1 MASFSPFFYF
11 CSAFFQGRQFLEGEN
26 LDLKNTISENAMQLM
41 FELNG
46 WTLSKPYVVD
56 GVAYVKPDFYAE
68 NHVIGSSKKGYIYA
82 SGQTRVEYA
91 GAEYTD
97 VNELIAIHGIEA
109 IKNFSEWV
117 FHEEKEWVITRD
129 WSDFIY
135 SFTTLDRLP
144 KTSKVRC

>member
-1 MASFSPFFYF
+1 MFDEVA
-11 CSAFFQGRQFLEGEN
+11 AF
-26 LDLKNTISENAMQLM
+26 
-41 FELNG
+41 
-46 WTLSKPYVVD
+46 
-56 GVAYVKPDFYAE
+56 KPDFYPE
-68 NHVIGSSKKGYIYA
+68 SHVIATSKKGYIYA
-82 SGQTRVEYA
+82 HRDRLALNTR
-91 GAEYTD
+91 GLKYTD

-129 WSDFIY
+129 GSDFIY